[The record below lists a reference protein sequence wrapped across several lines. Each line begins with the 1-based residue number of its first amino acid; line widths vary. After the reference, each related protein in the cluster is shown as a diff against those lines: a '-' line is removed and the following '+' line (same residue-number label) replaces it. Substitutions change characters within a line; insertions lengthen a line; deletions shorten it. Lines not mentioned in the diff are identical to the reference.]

1 MRRLSVSE
9 AHRPSPVP
17 YPTKETISKSLFL
30 NGLQCPK
37 LLWHAINTKDL
48 LPEPDAAQQAIFDQG
63 HDVGALA
70 RQLFPGGID
79 VCGTDRDEIIRGTTE
94 ALKLR
99 KPLFEPA
106 FQASGGFCRV
116 DVLNPTQ
123 GGSWDLVEVKSSA
136 SVKHIHLQDVA
147 FQAWVLADAGVPV
160 RRTKLMYLDSDYVR
174 SGSVEPQ
181 KLFTLTSTTTQTSKL
196 GRTVGARVSDM
207 LSIIRQ
213 PTPPEVAIGPHC
225 DNPYTCPLHDLCWKF
240 LPEQNVMS
248 LYRGKKK
255 GFKLLVKGI
264 TAIREIPETV
274 KLTANQAVQKQCA
287 ETGKPHSNQSAIV
300 KFLRRLRYPVHYL
313 DFETFNT
320 AIPLFDGVRPYQQVP
335 FQFSLHIVNAPGAE
349 PEQRMFLADGHG
361 DPRPEFMRRLRECI
375 RDKGS
380 IVVYNAAFEKS
391 RLRECAEFLP
401 EHAAWVRRI
410 ERRFVDLLKPFR
422 SFDYYHPDQC
432 GSASIKSVL
441 PALTGRQYD
450 DLEIKDGSTASLE
463 FLRVTFGDLPEVER
477 QPVRRQLEEYCCRDT
492 EGMIWIVAELGK
504 LASRQPHKKSVSLR
518 TSEAV

>member
-1 MRRLSVSE
+1 VSE
-9 AHRPSPVP
+9 GQQHPPI
-17 YPTKETISKSLFL
+17 PTPPKSVISKSAFL

-37 LLWHAINTKDL
+37 LLWHTVNTKDL

-70 RQLFPGGID
+70 KEMFPGGIE
-79 VCGTDRDEIIRGTTE
+79 VCGTDRDEIIQGTTE

-123 GGSWDLVEVKSSA
+123 DDSWELVEVKSAA
-136 SVKHIHLQDVA
+136 SVKEIHLQDVA
-147 FQAWVLADAGVPV
+147 FQAWVLAQAGVPV
-160 RRTKLMYLDSDYVR
+160 RRTKLMHINSDYVR

-181 KLFTLTSTTTQTSKL
+181 KLFNLTSTTTQTSKL
-196 GRTVGARVSDM
+196 GRMVEAKVSKM
-207 LSIIRQ
+207 LSIINQ
-213 PTPPEVAIGPHC
+213 PSPPEVAIGPHC
-225 DNPYTCPLHDLCWKF
+225 DNPYTCPLHDVCWKF
-240 LPEQNVMS
+240 LPQQSVMN

-255 GFKLLVKGI
+255 GFKLLAEGI
-264 TAIREIPETV
+264 SNLRDIPDSGT
-274 KLTANQAVQKQCA
+274 LTANQAIQKRCA
-287 ETGKPHSNQSAIV
+287 ETGKPHVNQIAIAA
-300 KFLRRLRYPVHYL
+300 FLRRLRYPVHFL

-349 PEQRMFLADGHG
+349 PEQRTFLADGHE

-375 RDKGS
+375 SGPGS
-380 IVVYNAAFEKS
+380 IVVFNAAFEKT

-401 EHAAWVRRI
+401 GYAAWVRRI
-410 ERRFVDLLKPFR
+410 ERRFIDLLKPFR
-422 SFDYYHPDQC
+422 SFHYYHPDQR

-441 PALTGRQYD
+441 PALTGKGYEH
-450 DLEIKDGSTASLE
+450 LEIQEGTTASLE
-463 FLRVTFGDLPEVER
+463 FLRVSFSDVPEAER
-477 QPVRRQLEEYCCRDT
+477 QRVRRQLEEYCCQDT
-492 EGMIWIVAELGK
+492 QGMIWIVDT
-504 LASRQPHKKSVSLR
+504 LR
-518 TSEAV
+518 TII